1 MEIFLLKQRENVR
14 ERERERGREREWN
27 IVRNRRR
34 GRLRMEPIER
44 TDPRL
49 SYEGNRHGQQPKYH
63 HANWRDGT
71 DITSFYFTRF
81 LEDARGGAVDHFQ
94 KIGGRKGDIHIQTEE
109 QRRQE
114 VWVCK
119 IQRCV

>member
-63 HANWRDGT
+63 HANW
-71 DITSFYFTRF
+71 
-81 LEDARGGAVDHFQ
+81 LENARRCWQCCRRRVHVSG
-94 KIGGRKGDIHIQTEE
+94 KEE
-109 QRRQE
+109 Q
-114 VWVCK
+114 
-119 IQRCV
+119 

>member
-1 MEIFLLKQRENVR
+1 MSTSQVYGNLLKQRENVR

-81 LEDARGGAVDHFQ
+81 PEDTTVKELWTQFKKWGEVRDKGTKEAGGM
-94 KIGGRKGDIHIQTEE
+94 GS
-109 QRRQE
+109 
-114 VWVCK
+114 
-119 IQRCV
+119 